1 MNRKNKRKTISKL
14 NKLTQPEYN
23 AIIEGYIRR
32 VHGLGFFKRIRFA
45 WNILFKG
52 NRK

>member
-1 MNRKNKRKTISKL
+1 MSRKNNRATLARLK
-14 NKLTQPEYN
+14 NLTQPEYN

-32 VHGLGFFKRIRFA
+32 VHGLSFFKRIRFA

>member
-1 MNRKNKRKTISKL
+1 MGRKNNRATIAKL
-14 NKLTQPEYN
+14 KKLTQPEYN

-32 VHGLGFFKRIRFA
+32 IHGLNLFKRIRFA
-45 WNILFKG
+45 FNIIFKG